1 MNLHEINKNL
11 SCLLDQAWEYA
22 EQKDGEYPEGLEDQI
37 QSLEIDREEKIEGL
51 ACVIKDLKAEAK
63 ALAAEE
69 AKLKARGENKK
80 KQIKRAEAWLR
91 LNLAEGEKFES
102 ARAVVSWRKS
112 EFVAGNNLDVLPA
125 ECINEKITRA
135 PDKTVINK
143 ALKAGVSIEGW
154 RIETRL
160 NMSVK

>member
-37 QSLEIDREEKIEGL
+37 KSLEIDREEKIEGL
-51 ACVIKDLKAEAK
+51 ACVIKDLRAEGD
-63 ALAAEE
+63 ALKAEE
-69 AKLKARGENKK
+69 ARLKARRAIKEN
-80 KQIKRAEAWLR
+80 QAERAEAWLR
-91 LNLAEGEKFES
+91 LNLAEGEKFET

-112 EFVAGNNLDVLPA
+112 ESVAGDNLDVLPA
-125 ECINEKITRA
+125 EYINEKITRA
-135 PDKTVINK
+135 PDKTAIKK
-143 ALKAGVSIEGW
+143 ALKSGVVIECW
-154 RIETRL
+154 RIETKM